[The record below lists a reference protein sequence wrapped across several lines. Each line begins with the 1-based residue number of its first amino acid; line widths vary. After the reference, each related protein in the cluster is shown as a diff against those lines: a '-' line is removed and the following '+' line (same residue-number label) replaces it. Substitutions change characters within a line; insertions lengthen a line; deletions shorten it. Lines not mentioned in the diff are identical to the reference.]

1 MRSSARTRRS
11 SSRPRTGRGVPEKE
25 LEAAATTG
33 HAGDDRWHV
42 RKDGSRFFVSGGVTP
57 IHDDAGTLRGFTKV
71 ARDITERK
79 RAEEALR
86 EADRKKDEF
95 LAILSHELRNPIG
108 AIRNAVLLA
117 RTPGMEEQVAWC
129 HEVIDRQVGQLA
141 RLTDDLL
148 DVSRIAQGKL
158 ELRRGPVELPA
169 LIARAAEAVGPLIE
183 RKRHE
188 LSVEIAPDIPRIT
201 ADATR
206 IEQVLINLLTNAAK
220 YTEDGGRI
228 TIAAEVRG
236 EEVVVR
242 VRDTGV
248 GIAPEMLPRIF
259 NTFTQVEHSRSR
271 SEGGLGI
278 GLTLVRRLVEL
289 HGGTVS
295 AASEPGR
302 GSEFTLSL
310 PVGPVDSAGKPPGT
324 GAEAGP
330 HPPG

>member
-1 MRSSARTRRS
+1 M
-11 SSRPRTGRGVPEKE
+11 
-25 LEAAATTG
+25 
-33 HAGDDRWHV
+33 
-42 RKDGSRFFVSGGVTP
+42 
-57 IHDDAGTLRGFTKV
+57 
-71 ARDITERK
+71 
-79 RAEEALR
+79 
-86 EADRKKDEF
+86 
-95 LAILSHELRNPIG
+95 
-108 AIRNAVLLA
+108 
-117 RTPGMEEQVAWC
+117 
-129 HEVIDRQVGQLA
+129 
-141 RLTDDLL
+141 
-148 DVSRIAQGKL
+148 
-158 ELRRGPVELPA
+158 
-169 LIARAAEAVGPLIE
+169 IARAAEAVGPLIE

-228 TIAAEVRG
+228 TIAAEGRG
-236 EEVVVR
+236 EEVIVR

-259 NTFTQVEHSRSR
+259 NTFTQVDHSRSR

-310 PVGPVDSAGKPPGT
+310 PVGPVDSAGKPQST

-330 HPPG
+330 HPAG